1 MGDFLM
7 ADKKEYVNIAIDGP
21 AGAGKSTIS
30 RLLAG
35 NFGYVYVDTGALY
48 RSIGLSSLKN
58 GVDTADE
65 QGVVNLLSKIS
76 LELKFENGSQHVYL
90 NGEDVSSLIRSP
102 EVSMAASKVSSYP
115 EVRGFLLGLQ
125 KDIASKNNVVMDG
138 RDIGTVVLPNAKIK
152 IFLTASPEDRAKR
165 RYEEMLARGEKA
177 EYEKVLADI
186 IKRDKAD
193 SGRKIAPLKPAD
205 DAIKIDTTGFELEKS
220 VQKITSVVEDLL

>member
-1 MGDFLM
+1 MT
-7 ADKKEYVNIAIDGP
+7 DKKEYVNIAIDGP

-30 RLLAG
+30 KLLAG

-48 RSIGLSSLKN
+48 RSIGLFALKN

-65 QGVVNLLSKIS
+65 HGVIGLLPKIS
-76 LELKFENGSQHVYL
+76 LELKFENGAQHVYL

-102 EVSMAASKVSSYP
+102 EVSMAASKVSAYP
-115 EVRGFLLGLQ
+115 GVREFLLGLQ

-165 RYEEMLARGEKA
+165 RYEEMLQRGEKA
-177 EYEKVLADI
+177 EYGKVLADI
-186 IKRDKAD
+186 VRRDKAD
-193 SGRKIAPLKPAD
+193 SERKIAPLKPAD

-220 VQKITSVVEDLL
+220 VKTITSAVKDLL